1 MIRLAQA
8 ASSEYFSAWGE
19 PPNTRRTGVTKD
31 KPEGNMDGELSVVP
45 FADAGWTSV
54 FRPVKDVVAD
64 KIAWIMERAVA
75 NWQYIGYGQNNGQY
89 PRTGVYD
96 ELMKMSNPDPMA
108 IKKLVNC
115 DCSSLVGAA
124 CYFAG
129 VYAPQFRN
137 MSTSTERQYLLGTG
151 EFVEIKDAELL
162 RSGRGVK
169 RGDIFFKVG
178 HTCVATG
185 TDLRVEYVPAR
196 VSNCVTSNLR
206 TGPGTEYQIIKV
218 LPSGKR
224 VELVSRSSNGWGQVR
239 VDGIFGYISP
249 KYHEI
254 LPTATAKGDVWM
266 RSDAGKKYEG
276 VIVIPKNATVYL
288 TGNTKKVS
296 GTTWY
301 ECDYAGKE
309 GYASGKYIK
318 A

>member
-19 PPNTRRTGVTKD
+19 PPNTRRTGVTPQ

-54 FRPVKDVVAD
+54 FRPVKDDVAN
-64 KIAWIMERAVA
+64 KLAWLMERAVM
-75 NWQYIGYGQNNGQY
+75 NWQYIGYGQNNGKY

-96 ELMKMSNPDPMA
+96 ELMQMGEPDPA
-108 IKKLVNC
+108 EIKKLVNC

-124 CYFAG
+124 SYFAG
-129 VYAPQFRN
+129 VYAPELRN
-137 MSTSTERQYLLGTG
+137 MSTSTEREILLRTG

-169 RGDIFFKVG
+169 RGDVYFKLG
-178 HTCVATG
+178 HTCVAID
-185 TDLRVEYVPAR
+185 TDPRLEYVPAR
-196 VSNCVTSNLR
+196 ISNCVKCNLR
-206 TGPGTEYQIIKV
+206 AGNSTEYQVLKV

-224 VELVSRSSNGWGQVR
+224 VDLVSRAANGWGQVR
-239 VDGIFGYISP
+239 VDGIFGYVSP

-266 RSDAGKKYEG
+266 RADAGKKCKE

-288 TGNTKKVS
+288 TGHTKKVS

-301 ECDYAGKE
+301 EVSYAGKE

-318 A
+318 P